1 MLAQL
6 AAADPW
12 RFQFHPEVWVLVGFL
27 TGAYIYMVRVIGPKA
42 VPAGQPAVTRRNI
55 GCFVGAM
62 VMLWVASDWPVHD
75 IGEEYLYSVHMAQ
88 HMMLSYFLPPLVLMA
103 TPEWLLRVL
112 VGNGRFY
119 RVVVFFTRP
128 VVAAVLFNAI
138 VIITHIP
145 GVVAASVEQ
154 RPAALHAALRRRD
167 VLVADVDA
175 GRRPVPRAA
184 DLTDRQVH
192 LPLHPV
198 ARADDPRRVADVRRR
213 RGVQDLRPARCGSWG
228 LSVVFDQQLAGAIMK
243 TGGGIFLWAIIIYIF
258 FKKFASGFEYGNTYR
273 RPRPMPDAELTGDS
287 VVDEETPLTT
297 ADVEREFAQVPPAF
311 HRLTRGNRPGPVGP
325 RPVTSRP

>member
-6 AAADPW
+6 TAADPW
-12 RFQFHPEVWVLVGFL
+12 RYQFHPEVWVLVAFL

-42 VPAGQPAVTRRNI
+42 VPAGTPAVTRFNI

-119 RVVVFFTRP
+119 RVVVFLTKP
-128 VVAAVLFNAI
+128 VVAALLFNAV
-138 VIITHIP
+138 VIITHVP
-145 GVVAASVEQ
+145 AVVTASVANGPLHYSLHFAVVMFSLLMWMPVVGPFPELQ
-154 RPAALHAALRRRD
+154 ISPIGKCIYLFVQSLVPTIPAAWLTF
-167 VLVADVDA
+167 ADGAVYKSYDQ
-175 GRRPVPRAA
+175 PV
-184 DLTDRQVH
+184 
-192 LPLHPV
+192 
-198 ARADDPRRVADVRRR
+198 RV
-213 RGVQDLRPARCGSWG
+213 WG

-243 TGGGIFLWAIIIYIF
+243 TGGGIFLWAIIIFIF
-258 FKKFASGFEYGNTYR
+258 FKRFATGFEYESSYR
-273 RPRPMPDAELTGDS
+273 RPHPMPDAELTGDATI
-287 VVDEETPLTT
+287 DAQAPLTT
-297 ADVEREFAQVPPAF
+297 ADIEREFAQVPP
-311 HRLTRGNRPGPVGP
+311 RSTD
-325 RPVTSRP
+325 